1 MRLIKKNI
9 KKIIEFFFSIIAKS
23 QCKNYISFKAFGYT
37 HLTKNTFLGKN
48 VNFNGFKVLGK
59 GKVTIGDNFHSG
71 KGCSIITQ
79 VHNYKG
85 KSLPYD
91 DTYIIK
97 DTIIEDNVWLGNNVT
112 ILGGV
117 TIGEGAIIQAGSVV
131 VSNIDALCIAGG
143 HPARPFSKR
152 DEKHYFERKKN
163 KKFH

>member
-9 KKIIEFFFSIIAKS
+9 KKIIQFFFSIIAKS

-85 KSLPYD
+85 ESLPYD

-97 DTIIEDNVWLGNNVT
+97 DTIIERFDRFKKGANHSILCLFCWHIISLSIFEIIT
-112 ILGGV
+112 IDCHSLFNR
-117 TIGEGAIIQAGSVV
+117 IGLDLV
-131 VSNIDALCIAGG
+131 
-143 HPARPFSKR
+143 F
-152 DEKHYFERKKN
+152 
-163 KKFH
+163 